1 MPPDDGLGS
10 GTDPLFQ
17 SIEDSGSDSIFEER
31 ELVTIDHLPNED
43 RIVGRDGQIEMVA
56 EDIGPAVSGAPPNS
70 VMIYGKTGSGKSL
83 VAKHVM
89 KRSEQ
94 EADRRGNNLA
104 VAYTNC
110 SQAKGNSDALKQ
122 IGDQINVPG
131 SDTSFPDRG
140 ISENEYFN
148 RVWDVL
154 DEHYD
159 AAIFTLDE
167 IDRLKDDDLL
177 MILSRAG
184 ESGSVDT
191 PIGVI
196 AISNKINYRNE
207 MSERT
212 KSSFGHNEFIF
223 DPYDATQLREIL
235 SNRED
240 AFKDGKLEDAVIPR
254 AAALGAKEH
263 GDARKAMRLLRY
275 AGDYAKKSQ
284 ADMVREE
291 HLLEVRASAE
301 AERLRD
307 LVSGLPSHTKLVLSG
322 LAALT
327 KQNPDQDWFRTT
339 QIIDAYERVCDH
351 EGSDPLTKDRIRQL
365 LKELAFLEVI
375 ENRSNHGGKGTG
387 SYKEHRLMWDA
398 ETVSRIHSV
407 QEL

>member
-1 MPPDDGLGS
+1 MSPEDGLD
-10 GTDPLFQ
+10 TEPDPLF
-17 SIEDSGSDSIFEER
+17 DSVELTGGDPIFERR
-31 ELVTIDHLPNED
+31 ELVTIDHLPTED
-43 RIVGRDGQIEMVA
+43 RIVGRDDQIKMIANE
-56 EDIGPAVSGAPPNS
+56 IGPAVSGAPPNS

-89 KRSEQ
+89 KRSEE
-94 EADRRGNNLA
+94 EAERRDNNLA
-104 VAYTNC
+104 VAYANC
-110 SQAKGNSDALKQ
+110 SQAKGNADALQ
-122 IGDQINVPG
+122 QLGQQINPPE
-131 SDTSFPDRG
+131 SSISFPERG

-154 DEHYD
+154 DDFYD

-167 IDRLKDDDLL
+167 IDRLKNDDLL

-184 ESGSVDT
+184 ETGSVET

-196 AISNKINYRNE
+196 AISNKINYRDQ

-212 KSSFGHNEFIF
+212 KSSFGHNEYIF

-235 SNRED
+235 DNRKD
-240 AFKDGKLEDAVIPR
+240 AFKDGKLGDAVIPR

-275 AGDYAKKSQ
+275 AGDYAKNNG
-284 ADMVREE
+284 ADSVAED

-307 LVSGLPSHTKLVLSG
+307 LVSGLPSHTRHVLSG

-327 KQNPDQDWFRTT
+327 RQNPEQEWFRTT
-339 QIIDAYERVCDH
+339 QIIDAYERVCEK
-351 EGSDPLTKDRIRQL
+351 EGTDSLTKDRIRQL
-365 LKELAFLEVI
+365 LKELAFLEVT

-398 ETVSRIHSV
+398 ETVSRMHAR
-407 QEL
+407 E